1 MQLSPFC
8 SAQKV
13 IVMTVLGLIVDE
25 PDWAELPE
33 LDVVDPVVVV
43 VEVLPP
49 LKVNPDPSSPKSLL
63 KLDNPPLLSAVVVVV
78 TTVWVVITDTV
89 LALVFR
95 ICCTLIIPFST

>member
-1 MQLSPFC
+1 
-8 SAQKV
+8 
-13 IVMTVLGLIVDE
+13 MTVLVLIVDEPDWVE

-33 LDVVDPVVVV
+33 LDVVDPVVVVV

-63 KLDNPPLLSAVVVVV
+63 KLNDPPLSAVVVVV